1 MNDPVFQLQ
10 ADVYG
15 RIASASY
22 FQYIP
27 VLLNEKGII
36 PSDVE
41 NAIKIFIQ
49 KQGKS
54 GAAVVVDRPSRLV
67 NTPEPSG
74 PQFQVEIPVVV
85 VEFPLTNRTPS
96 GTNKS
101 IESITSEVM
110 HLVHGWRPNPS
121 VGQIWCGDNAVSPI
135 VGTDRMI
142 ASQVLF
148 RSHMR
153 FASPNRVVTPVITQS
168 ETTISITCN
177 TPDAAIYYT
186 TDGSFPWAG
195 NPNASLF
202 GITFLIT
209 ETGQIIVTQN
219 GDPLIIAQSVQ
230 VSAGTY
236 VRAAAYHQSKQG
248 SDVAAITTT

>member
-10 ADVYG
+10 SDVYG

-22 FQYIP
+22 FQDVP
-27 VLLNEKGII
+27 VILNEKGLI
-36 PSDVE
+36 PVDVE
-41 NAIKIFIQ
+41 NAIKVFIT
-49 KQGKS
+49 KQNKS
-54 GAAVVVDRPSRLV
+54 GAAVVVDRPSRIV

-74 PQFQVEIPVVV
+74 PQFQVAIPVVV

-101 IESITSEVM
+101 IESLTSEIM
-110 HLVHGWRPNPS
+110 HLVHGWRPSPS
-121 VGQIWCGDNAVSPI
+121 VGQIWCGEDAVSPV

-153 FASPNRVVTPVITQS
+153 FASPSRVALPVITQIGT
-168 ETTISITCN
+168 ELSITCN
-177 TPDAAIYYT
+177 TPDASIYYT
-186 TDGSFPWAG
+186 TDGSFPWVG

-209 ETGQIIVTQN
+209 QTGQIIVTQN
-219 GDPLIIAQSVQ
+219 GDPLIVATPVQ

>member
-15 RIASASY
+15 RIASANY
-22 FQYIP
+22 FQDVP

-41 NAIKIFIQ
+41 NAIKVFIT
-49 KQGKS
+49 KQNKS
-54 GAAVVVDRPSRLV
+54 GAAVVVDRPSRIV

-74 PQFQVEIPVVV
+74 PQFQVQIPVVV

-101 IESITSEVM
+101 IESITSEIM

-121 VGQIWCGDNAVSPI
+121 IGQIWCGEDAVSPI
-135 VGTDRMI
+135 VGNDRMI

-153 FASPNRVVTPVITQS
+153 FASPSRVALPVITGS
-168 ETTISITCN
+168 GTSFSITCN
-177 TPDAAIYYT
+177 TPDASIYYT
-186 TDGSFPWAG
+186 TDGSYPWAG
-195 NPNASLF
+195 NPNAILF
-202 GITFLIT
+202 GITYLVT
-209 ETGQIIVTQN
+209 QTGEIIVTQN
-219 GDPLIIAQSVQ
+219 GDPLIIAEPVE

-248 SDVAAITTT
+248 SDVAAITLT